1 MVRAIPFGELQ
12 KTWAVIWGDTIF
24 LLCLVCLADLDIHC
38 SGSFSYLVK
47 FCRDSAKHKENVAG
61 NRKKNKQKY
70 KNLTDLAWKTRL
82 KMKPAVQRPSKPRS
96 VYWLKWLVPRET
108 VHFVSRDSRG
118 IKFLPRDQ
126 SLRNLL
132 YSWKFIKPRC
142 KGGRRSTVAGN
153 SVLLPLDFAALR
165 AQRFLRETVSF
176 EGRSSQ
182 LYTQLMQLRNESRK
196 KVRACTGFE
205 PLTSAIRVQRSTN

>member
-1 MVRAIPFGELQ
+1 M
-12 KTWAVIWGDTIF
+12 
-24 LLCLVCLADLDIHC
+24 
-38 SGSFSYLVK
+38 
-47 FCRDSAKHKENVAG
+47 
-61 NRKKNKQKY
+61 KNEV
-70 KNLTDLAWKTRL
+70 

-205 PLTSAIRVQRSTN
+205 LLTSAIRVQRSTNWANKPTGSRSLNWFVINPWKDDDEIMNIWKSYMWTTEWRIIWRKIKQFHC